1 MESNYMLPFTPIE
14 KFIMEPNYNG
24 PGSISPY
31 PPIAV
36 EKPIMEPNEVCDH
49 CMHDLRLECLH
60 MALASVTHADDLE
73 EVLGLAE
80 CYFEFVLDE

>member
-1 MESNYMLPFTPIE
+1 MLPFTPIE
-14 KFIMEPNYNG
+14 KFIMEP
-24 PGSISPY
+24 
-31 PPIAV
+31 
-36 EKPIMEPNEVCDH
+36 KDTCDH